1 MFEPFPK
8 YIEDRGQAECP
19 FCKTS
24 LKQGASICSSC
35 NSKKID
41 VGFVVGKT
49 AADILAYFVITV
61 GLIYGILFMDILAV
75 IFGEGELEPLNWFFN
90 NMNVPIL
97 DIRVIY
103 DSVLFR
109 IAIGF
114 ASTIYLC
121 LWLAHTYEF
130 IRALRYGAGAT
141 ILWVR
146 PKSR

>member
-1 MFEPFPK
+1 MSESFPK

-35 NSKKID
+35 NSTKID

-49 AADILAYFVITV
+49 ATDFLVFFVITL
-61 GLIYGILFMDILAV
+61 GLVYGILFMDILAV
-75 IFGEGELEPLNWFFN
+75 IFGEGELEPLNWFFS
-90 NMNVPIL
+90 NMRVPIL
-97 DIRVIY
+97 DTQVIY
-103 DSVLFR
+103 DSILFR

-130 IRALRYGAGAT
+130 VRALRYGAGAT

-146 PKSR
+146 PKQR